1 MIYATRLPVKISN
14 GVRSFLT
21 ELFYSLSIYLYKLF
35 SLFPLKMFRVNGW
48 QKKKIRRMSDEKI
61 NLNNLVLGSSSMNAK
76 IKGFL
81 LLIIT
86 VLLGVFILSYV
97 LSSDERLSS

>member
-21 ELFYSLSIYLYKLF
+21 ELFDSLSIYLYKLI

-48 QKKKIRRMSDEKI
+48 QKTIRRMSDEKI